1 MIPDITKSWRKQRC
15 GFLEANT
22 VPFINLHHHPHKGK
36 PRNVAAKV
44 WDMITF

>member
-1 MIPDITKSWRKQRC
+1 MITDITKSWKTQRC

-22 VPFINLHHHPHKGK
+22 VPFINLHHHPHKWT

-44 WDMITF
+44 WDLMKW